1 MPGGAALPPDS
12 VTAGGA
18 GSRGSPA
25 RVGAGVSSSRDS
37 FASPETGELAER
49 VSSMV
54 LESGPTGG
62 RMADGWP
69 RYDLYVI
76 TDPSLSRGR
85 SHIEV
90 ARAALEGGADA
101 IQIRDK
107 SSTAYNLGLVTA
119 EIQPLARQFGAAL
132 LVNDRGA
139 VAVLA
144 GAAGA
149 HPGPDDLPARPAR
162 RRTSRGPRA
171 PSSAAS
177 RRRASLLEWPGQAPG
192 RLDEARPHHRRLGL
206 RRRRRHPGRPQAL
219 RRPRRVRPLGDHR
232 RHRTEHRPRQPHPG
246 DRAAARRRADPRRR
260 RGYRRR
266 PREDRQAG
274 EPADRTSRGRRPVTP
289 CDPDP
294 GRGPGDGIET
304 GR

>member
-37 FASPETGELAER
+37 FASPETGELAGR

-107 SSTAYNLGLVTA
+107 SSTAYNLGLVAA
-119 EIQPLARQFGAAL
+119 EIQPLARKFGAAL
-132 LVNDRGA
+132 LVNDRVD
-139 VAVLA
+139 VALLA
-144 GAAGA
+144 GADGA
-149 HPGPDDLPARPAR
+149 HLGQDDLPAREAR
-162 RRTSRGPRA
+162 RLLPRPRLIGVSAGTQEEAQRAQKEGADYVGVGPVVRT
-171 PSSAAS
+171 AS
-177 RRRASLLEWPGQAPG
+177 KPGASDP
-192 RLDEARPHHRRLGL
+192 LGL
-206 RRRRRHPGRPQAL
+206 EAL
-219 RRPRRVRPLGDHR
+219 A
-232 RHRTEHRPRQPHPG
+232 EI
-246 DRAAARRRADPRRR
+246 AAAVSIPVVAVGGITIDNVA
-260 RGYRRR
+260 RGF
-266 PREDRQAG
+266 EAG
-274 EPADRTSRGRRPVTP
+274 ASGAAVT
-289 CDPDP
+289 
-294 GRGPGDGIET
+294 
-304 GR
+304 